1 MAQVFFSSEVAQ
13 ACDRRGQ
20 RLSSEVHA
28 RSTPAPALSVP
39 GSGTAAARPRVSRAG
54 SGAGCRLL
62 FVGNM
67 PSFFVSHRLRLAL
80 AAQAAGYEVHVATPP
95 GPGLET
101 IEAAGIPCHLFPL
114 NRSGTEPWAEVQT
127 LSALAGVYRRVR
139 PDLAH
144 HVALKPVAYGGLVAR
159 ALRVPA
165 VVHAL
170 AGLGYSF
177 TSRSLRARLLA
188 ASIPSLLRAACVAPN
203 ARILVQNPD
212 DRAFC
217 QHRLRAAPE
226 QISLIKGSG
235 VDLERFRPSPEP
247 EGPVRVVL
255 PARMLWD
262 KGVHEF
268 VEAARILQ
276 DRAQRGG
283 GPQVVLT
290 LVGGTD
296 LENPSAVP
304 RERLLTWKN
313 QGLVEW
319 WGHREDMAEVMAQ
332 AHVVCLPSYREGLP
346 KALVEAAAA
355 GRPIVTTDVPGC
367 RDVVTRRNGLLVE
380 ARSGQ
385 ALAEAIDRLARDS
398 ELRSEMG
405 AAGRSLAEE
414 ELGIEAVIEQTLEVY
429 DLARA
434 SALR

>member
-1 MAQVFFSSEVAQ
+1 MSE
-13 ACDRRGQ
+13 
-20 RLSSEVHA
+20 A
-28 RSTPAPALSVP
+28 RK
-39 GSGTAAARPRVSRAG
+39 GD
-54 SGAGCRLL
+54 GCRLL

-95 GPGLET
+95 GPGLEE
-101 IEAAGIPCHLFPL
+101 IEAAGLPCHLFPL
-114 NRSGTEPWAEVQT
+114 NRSGTQPWAEVQT

-139 PDLAH
+139 PGLAH

-217 QHRLRAAPE
+217 QHRLRAAPK

-235 VDLERFRPSPEP
+235 VDLERFQPTPEP
-247 EGPVRVVL
+247 AGPIRIVL
-255 PARMLWD
+255 AARMLWD

-268 VEAARILQ
+268 VEAARLLQ
-276 DRAQRGG
+276 ERDLD
-283 GPQVVLT
+283 VVLT

-304 RERLLTWKN
+304 LERLQAWQA

-319 WGHREDMAEVMAQ
+319 WGHREDMAEVMKS

-367 RDVVTRRNGLLVE
+367 RDVVTRRNGILVE
-380 ARSGQ
+380 ARSGP
-385 ALAEAIDRLARDS
+385 ALAHAIERLARDG
-398 ELRSEMG
+398 ELRRSMG
-405 AAGRSLAEE
+405 AAGRVLAEE
-414 ELGIEAVIEQTLEVY
+414 ELGLSAVIEQTLDVY
-429 DLARA
+429 ALARQ

>member
-1 MAQVFFSSEVAQ
+1 MAQLFFSPEVAQ
-13 ACDRRGQ
+13 PCDRRGH
-20 RLSSEVHA
+20 RLCSEAHAPSS
-28 RSTPAPALSVP
+28 PALSVSDSP
-39 GSGTAAARPRVSRAG
+39 ASLGAGGLVSGSR
-54 SGAGCRLL
+54 SGQGCRLL

-95 GPGLET
+95 GPGLEA
-101 IEAAGIPCHLFPL
+101 IEAAGLPCHLFPL

-127 LSALAGVYRRVR
+127 LTALAGVYRRVR
-139 PDLAH
+139 PGLAH

-217 QHRLRAAPE
+217 QHRLRAAPD

-235 VDLERFRPSPEP
+235 VDLERFRPRPEP

-268 VEAARILQ
+268 VEAARELQ
-276 DRAQRGG
+276 TRG
-283 GPQVVLT
+283 VEAVLT

-304 RERLLTWKN
+304 RERLLTWKD

-319 WGHREDMAEVMAQ
+319 WGHQEDMAEVLAA

-367 RDVVTRRNGLLVE
+367 RDVVTRGNGLVVE
-380 ARSGQ
+380 ARSGA
-385 ALAEAIDRLARDS
+385 ALAHAIEKLVRDP
-398 ELRSEMG
+398 ELRATMG
-405 AAGRSLAEE
+405 AAGRSLAED
-414 ELGIEAVIEQTLEVY
+414 ELGLSAVIAQTLEVY
-429 DLARA
+429 ELARQ
-434 SALR
+434 SAHR

>member
-1 MAQVFFSSEVAQ
+1 MAQLFFSPEVTQ
-13 ACDRRGQ
+13 PCDRRGQ
-20 RLSSEVHA
+20 RLCSEVHA
-28 RSTPAPALSVP
+28 RSSSSPALPGLRRTPASAGLE
-39 GSGTAAARPRVSRAG
+39 GPRVSEARKG
-54 SGAGCRLL
+54 DGCRLL

-95 GPGLET
+95 GPGLEE
-101 IEAAGIPCHLFPL
+101 IEAAGLPCHLFPL
-114 NRSGTEPWAEVQT
+114 NRSGTQPWAEVQT

-139 PDLAH
+139 PGLAH

-217 QHRLRAAPE
+217 QHRLRAAPK

-235 VDLERFRPSPEP
+235 VDLERFQPTPEP
-247 EGPVRVVL
+247 AGPIRIVL
-255 PARMLWD
+255 AARMLWD

-268 VEAARILQ
+268 VEAARLLQ
-276 DRAQRGG
+276 ERDLD
-283 GPQVVLT
+283 VVLT

-304 RERLLTWKN
+304 LERLQAWQA

-319 WGHREDMAEVMAQ
+319 WGHREDMAEVMKS

-367 RDVVTRRNGLLVE
+367 RDVVTRRNGILVE
-380 ARSGQ
+380 ARSGP
-385 ALAEAIDRLARDS
+385 ALAHAIERLARDG
-398 ELRSEMG
+398 ELRRSMG
-405 AAGRSLAEE
+405 AAGRVLAEE
-414 ELGIEAVIEQTLEVY
+414 ELGLSAVIEQTLDVY
-429 DLARA
+429 ALARQ